1 MAEDSK
7 SNKTASLAA
16 YAAAL
21 RELYDSTP
29 ERLSSISSQEFS
41 DVINKAVANDAMKK
55 ANITPYTP
63 EEYSKFKTFLSK
75 DKESGYA
82 IKPGSMTDSG
92 KDELISVFSNKKGRG
107 PGILE
112 HAVDVGKA
120 KQLDAFDINNK
131 LPSLYGKEFNETYR
145 YKFDPQYA
153 PTDWNYEKVG
163 TPDVIGMQLDPEK
176 AAMRTGRQVGK
187 SIAKLGLPAIAL
199 GSALTE
205 NSVDQALM
213 STIIPGGVESLGNKD
228 EEAEMMGEAKGY
240 KDYQKSPAAAARRAA
255 LEKLGK

>member
-1 MAEDSK
+1 MAED
-7 SNKTASLAA
+7 NKKNSLASLAA
-16 YAAAL
+16 YSAAL

-29 ERLSSISSQEFS
+29 DRLSKASAGEFS
-41 DVINKAVANDAMKK
+41 DIINKAVANDAMKK

-82 IKPGSMTDSG
+82 IKPGSMTDAG
-92 KDELISVFSNKKGRG
+92 KDELISVFSNKRGRG

-112 HAVDVGKA
+112 HAVDVGGA

-153 PTDWNYEKVG
+153 PADWNYEKVG

-176 AAMRTGRQVGK
+176 AAIRTGRQVGK
-187 SIAKLGLPAIAL
+187 SIAKFGLPALAL
-199 GSALTE
+199 GAASASE
-205 NSVDQALM
+205 SPEQALM
-213 STIIPGGVESLGNKD
+213 DMIIPGGVESVGSAD
-228 EEAEMMGEAKGY
+228 DDAIMRGEAQGY
-240 KDYQKSPAAAARRAA
+240 KNYQNSPAAKARRAA